1 VSYQNVSSTEFFRAA
16 LKDDAASQGA
26 CDWPAGFRVFK
37 RLFDVFF
44 AVSALPI
51 MAVVSVVLLA
61 LNPFF
66 NPGPVFFRQ
75 DRMGQGGVPFRV
87 WKFRTMTECD
97 LSDRGHDDGVEVHRI
112 TSLGQVL
119 RRTRLDELPNFIN
132 VLRGEMS
139 VIGPRPD
146 MIDHAIA
153 YARTVPRYGDRFRVK
168 PGITGLAQI
177 RHGYVE
183 SVDGVLR
190 KARNDHIYIERA
202 SVGMELMIVVQT
214 IRVMINGFGA
224 R

>member
-1 VSYQNVSSTEFFRAA
+1 LSYQEIRSTEFPFAPDLEDFSATSDCGWSPNFRI
-16 LKDDAASQGA
+16 
-26 CDWPAGFRVFK
+26 FK
-37 RLFDVFF
+37 RLFDIYLAIV
-44 AVSALPI
+44 ALPI
-51 MAVVSVVLLA
+51 LAVVSVALLV

-66 NPGPVFFRQ
+66 NRGPVFFRQ
-75 DRMGQGGVPFRV
+75 DRMGHCGVPFRV

-97 LSDRGHDDGVEVHRI
+97 VSDRGHDDGVEVHRI
-112 TSLGQVL
+112 TPLGQLL

-202 SVGMELMIVVQT
+202 SLGMELMIVVQT